1 MGMCPT
7 DWLRNMLRQ
16 TNREGFCTQSMP
28 CPVAFLQR
36 PHTLPSLYVIICM
49 YPQLIFAKKFTII
62 AREPASH
69 AKIRVAKELCT
80 LKINKG
86 EILQV
91 IPSPEIGSLGVRTLR
106 LLRPISVMQVHT
118 CEPSVTMKATRIIS
132 WESCRTA
139 SAFSKTLYEACGRYS
154 TRYSNTTNTS
164 ARNHL

>member
-49 YPQLIFAKKFTII
+49 YPQLIFSKKFTII

-91 IPSPEIGSLGVRTLR
+91 IPSPEIGSEFGCPYLALITADQRHASTYMRALR
-106 LLRPISVMQVHT
+106 YNKGHH
-118 CEPSVTMKATRIIS
+118 E
-132 WESCRTA
+132 
-139 SAFSKTLYEACGRYS
+139 
-154 TRYSNTTNTS
+154 N
-164 ARNHL
+164 

>member
-1 MGMCPT
+1 
-7 DWLRNMLRQ
+7 
-16 TNREGFCTQSMP
+16 
-28 CPVAFLQR
+28 
-36 PHTLPSLYVIICM
+36 M

-80 LKINKG
+80 LKMNKG

-91 IPSPEIGSLGVRTLR
+91 IPSSEIGSLGVRTLR

-118 CEPSVTMKATRIIS
+118 CEPSVTMKATRRIS

-139 SAFSKTLYEACGRYS
+139 SAFSKTLYEACGR
-154 TRYSNTTNTS
+154 
-164 ARNHL
+164 